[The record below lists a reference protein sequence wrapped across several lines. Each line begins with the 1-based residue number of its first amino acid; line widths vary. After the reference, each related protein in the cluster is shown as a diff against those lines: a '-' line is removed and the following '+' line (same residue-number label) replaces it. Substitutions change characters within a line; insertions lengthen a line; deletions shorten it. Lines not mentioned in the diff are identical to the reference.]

1 MLVQESILEG
11 GNKLNLFR
19 ELLDNVSYR
28 IIVSITDY
36 AKSVSNICSETKIPL
51 SSAYKKINLLAKHGL
66 IQIDRINIDSGGK
79 RVVLYKSKVK
89 HIQFGLE
96 GDDIS
101 IQFENSLINKAPKF
115 K

>member
-1 MLVQESILEG
+1 MLIQESIYEE

-28 IIVSITDY
+28 IIISTTDY
-36 AKSVSNICSETKIPL
+36 AKSVANICSETKIPL

-89 HIQFGLE
+89 RIQFGVE

-101 IQFENSLINKAPKF
+101 IRFENSLINKAF
-115 K
+115 SFE